1 MPKSKGRKKPN
12 KQRYELHPHRK
23 QRAKASPRWYA
34 PLMLVIMAAGVIVI
48 VWNFMRTDND
58 PLVMWLGLGLIAGGF
73 LGISFWR

>member
-34 PLMLVIMAAGVIVI
+34 PLMLVVMAAGVIVI

-73 LGISFWR
+73 FGISFWR